1 MKLDTTTLLAFYG
14 SALATI
20 VFLWDIIKYGQHRR
34 RLKVTV
40 RHHVL
45 MGPAARKHMLGIE
58 MANVGK
64 GTITVVASGFK
75 YAPSLPDGNTATIFD
90 PNLPKE
96 IHEGQSY
103 TSFEEPSEVPT
114 DQVVYGWVRDATGR
128 TWRSKR
134 RPLRS

>member
-1 MKLDTTTLLAFYG
+1 MKLDTTTLLAIYG

-20 VFLWDIIKYGQHRR
+20 VFLWDIIKYVQHRR
-34 RLKVTV
+34 RLKGTV
-40 RHHVL
+40 HHHVL
-45 MGPAARKHMLGIE
+45 VGPTARKHLLDIE

-64 GTITVVASGFK
+64 GMISVVAFGFK
-75 YAPSLPDGNTATIFD
+75 YAPPLPDGNTATISD

-96 IHEGQSY
+96 IHEGQSH
-103 TSFEEPSEVPT
+103 TSFAEPSEVPT

-134 RPLRS
+134 RPFRS